1 MGSKA
6 ILKRLATNPSA
17 QSDARIGF
25 LLKIFHYF
33 DVMIALS
40 LRKAPLASPYSQEQS
55 VDVDPIFG
63 LTAGLWPTLHFVAR
77 FLANKA
83 ELIADGAASLKALEL
98 VEQLSEPF
106 AISSAQ
112 QEKLN
117 GQPRV
122 DMEALV
128 QISNAYRSSVLLI
141 LHHEVLGTRDSEVLK
156 RNYTQALNSLLR
168 IAALDGPMATYSTS
182 VWPLFTVGRY
192 ASSSSDRTILRHIF
206 LKIYRRHHMKIVETA
221 DTSMNS
227 MWEAGVDASISTPA
241 PVFFA

>member
-6 ILKRLATNPSA
+6 ILERLAKNPSA
-17 QSDARIGF
+17 QSNARLGF

-40 LRKAPLASPYSQEQS
+40 LRKAPLGSPYNQEQS
-55 VDVDPIFG
+55 FDVDPIFG

-83 ELIADGAASLKALEL
+83 ELITDEATSLKALEL
-98 VEQLSEPF
+98 TEQLSTPF
-106 AISSAQ
+106 GISSTE
-112 QEKLN
+112 QEKLY

-122 DMEALV
+122 DLEALV

-141 LHHEVLGTRDSEVLK
+141 LHHEVLDTRDSEILN
-156 RNYTQALNSLLR
+156 RIYSQALDSLLR

-192 ASSSSDRTILRHIF
+192 ANSSSDRTILRHIF
-206 LKIYRRHHMKIVETA
+206 LKIYRRHHMKIVETVNI
-221 DTSMNS
+221 SMNQ
-227 MWEAGVDASISTPA
+227 MWEAGVDPNVSTPA